1 MLYKKILV
9 ASSLLVVLFMLYLIP
24 TKKEVE
30 FAETNLEYVYPNDL
44 ETVYLLDS
52 NDYVARVLISASNDS
67 IISKATSLIDAL
79 TIGGKKENV
88 IPNGFRSIIP
98 SGTKVIDIELED
110 GVLVINFS
118 KDILDIDKKYEDKMI
133 ESLTYTLTSINGI
146 DSIKLLVD
154 GKELKKLPNSN
165 KLLPT
170 FLDKSYGI
178 NKIYEI
184 TNVGNI
190 DSYTVYFVNSV
201 NDNKYYI
208 PVTKYVNDYK
218 QDKIRII
225 IDELASSFTYQS
237 NLSSFLNEN
246 TKLLNYEVID
256 KQIKLNFNDMI
267 FSDITNNDI
276 LEEVVYTICLS
287 INDSIDIDSVVFLA
301 NDREILFYIFIFL
314 IFLYGCLYGYLY

>member
-1 MLYKKILV
+1 MIKKMLYKKILV

-110 GVLVINFS
+110 GVLIINFS

-184 TNVGNI
+184 TNVANI
-190 DSYTVYFVNSV
+190 DSYTVYFVNNV

-301 NDREILFYIFIFL
+301 NDREILKKNISDL
-314 IFLYGCLYGYLY
+314 K

>member
-1 MLYKKILV
+1 MIKKMLYKKILV

-190 DSYTVYFVNSV
+190 YSYTVYFVNSV

-301 NDREILFYIFIFL
+301 NDREILKKNISDL
-314 IFLYGCLYGYLY
+314 K

>member
-1 MLYKKILV
+1 MIKKMLYKKILV

-110 GVLVINFS
+110 GVLIINFS

-154 GKELKKLPNSN
+154 GKELKRLPNSN

-190 DSYTVYFVNSV
+190 DSYTVYFVNNV

-287 INDSIDIDSVVFLA
+287 INDSIDIDSVVFFA
-301 NDREILFYIFIFL
+301 NDREILKKNISDL
-314 IFLYGCLYGYLY
+314 K

>member
-1 MLYKKILV
+1 MIKKMLYKKILV

-52 NDYVARVLISASNDS
+52 NDYVARVLISTSNDS
-67 IISKATSLIDAL
+67 IISKSTSLIDAL

-110 GVLVINFS
+110 GVLIINFS

-190 DSYTVYFVNSV
+190 DSYTVYFVNNV

-301 NDREILFYIFIFL
+301 NDREILKKNISDL
-314 IFLYGCLYGYLY
+314 K

>member
-52 NDYVARVLISASNDS
+52 NDYVARVLISASNES
-67 IISKATSLIDAL
+67 SVSKALSLIDAL
-79 TIGGKKENV
+79 IIGGKKENV
-88 IPNGFRSIIP
+88 IPNGFRSIMP
-98 SGTKVIDIELED
+98 SGTKVNDIKLED

-301 NDREILFYIFIFL
+301 NDREILKKNISDL
-314 IFLYGCLYGYLY
+314 K

>member
-110 GVLVINFS
+110 GVLIINFS

-154 GKELKKLPNSN
+154 GKELKRLPNSN

-190 DSYTVYFVNSV
+190 DSYTVYFVNNV

-301 NDREILFYIFIFL
+301 NDREILKKNISDL
-314 IFLYGCLYGYLY
+314 K

>member
-118 KDILDIDKKYEDKMI
+118 KDILDIDKKYEYKMI

-301 NDREILFYIFIFL
+301 NDREILKKNISDL
-314 IFLYGCLYGYLY
+314 K

>member
-110 GVLVINFS
+110 GVLIINFS

-154 GKELKKLPNSN
+154 GKELKKLSNSN

-190 DSYTVYFVNSV
+190 DSYTVYFVNNV

-267 FSDITNNDI
+267 FGDITNNDI

-301 NDREILFYIFIFL
+301 NDREILKKNISDL
-314 IFLYGCLYGYLY
+314 K

>member
-98 SGTKVIDIELED
+98 SGTKVNDIELED

-301 NDREILFYIFIFL
+301 NDREILKKNISDL
-314 IFLYGCLYGYLY
+314 K

>member
-1 MLYKKILV
+1 MIKKMLYKKILV
-9 ASSLLVVLFMLYLIP
+9 ASSLFVVLFMLYLIP

-67 IISKATSLIDAL
+67 IISKSTSLIDAL

-110 GVLVINFS
+110 GVLIINFS

-184 TNVGNI
+184 TNVGNV
-190 DSYTVYFVNSV
+190 DSYTVYFVNNV

-287 INDSIDIDSVVFLA
+287 INDSIDIDSVVFFA
-301 NDREILFYIFIFL
+301 NDREILKKNISDL
-314 IFLYGCLYGYLY
+314 K

>member
-30 FAETNLEYVYPNDL
+30 FAETNLEYVYPNNL

-133 ESLTYTLTSINGI
+133 ESLAYTLTSINGI

-301 NDREILFYIFIFL
+301 NDREILKKNISDL
-314 IFLYGCLYGYLY
+314 K

>member
-1 MLYKKILV
+1 MIKKMLYKKILV
-9 ASSLLVVLFMLYLIP
+9 ASSLFVVLFMLYLIP

-67 IISKATSLIDAL
+67 IISKSTSLIDAL

-110 GVLVINFS
+110 GVLIINFS

-190 DSYTVYFVNSV
+190 DSYTVYFVNNV

-301 NDREILFYIFIFL
+301 NDREILKKNISDL
-314 IFLYGCLYGYLY
+314 K

>member
-1 MLYKKILV
+1 MIKKMLYKKILV

-44 ETVYLLDS
+44 ETVYLLDI

-301 NDREILFYIFIFL
+301 NDREILKKNISDL
-314 IFLYGCLYGYLY
+314 K

>member
-1 MLYKKILV
+1 MIKKMLYKKILV

-98 SGTKVIDIELED
+98 SGTKVNDIELED

-133 ESLTYTLTSINGI
+133 ESLIYTLTSINGI

-301 NDREILFYIFIFL
+301 NDREILKKNISDL
-314 IFLYGCLYGYLY
+314 K

>member
-1 MLYKKILV
+1 MIKKMLYKKILV

-133 ESLTYTLTSINGI
+133 ESLIYTLTSINGI

-154 GKELKKLPNSN
+154 GKEIKKLPNSN

-301 NDREILFYIFIFL
+301 NDREILKKNISDL
-314 IFLYGCLYGYLY
+314 K

>member
-110 GVLVINFS
+110 GVLIINFS

-190 DSYTVYFVNSV
+190 DSYTVYFVNNV

-301 NDREILFYIFIFL
+301 NDREILKKNISDL
-314 IFLYGCLYGYLY
+314 K

>member
-1 MLYKKILV
+1 MIKKMLYKKILV

-52 NDYVARVLISASNDS
+52 SDYVARVLISASNDS

-110 GVLVINFS
+110 GVLIINFS

-287 INDSIDIDSVVFLA
+287 INDSIDIDSVVFFA
-301 NDREILFYIFIFL
+301 NDREILKKNISDL
-314 IFLYGCLYGYLY
+314 K

>member
-1 MLYKKILV
+1 MIKKMLYKKILV

-24 TKKEVE
+24 TKKEAE

-110 GVLVINFS
+110 GVLIINFS
-118 KDILDIDKKYEDKMI
+118 KDILNIDKKYEDKMI

-154 GKELKKLPNSN
+154 GKELKRLPNSN

-190 DSYTVYFVNSV
+190 DSYTVYFVNNV

-301 NDREILFYIFIFL
+301 NDREILKKNISDL
-314 IFLYGCLYGYLY
+314 K

>member
-30 FAETNLEYVYPNDL
+30 FAETNLEYVYPNNL

-52 NDYVARVLISASNDS
+52 NDYVARVLISASNES
-67 IISKATSLIDAL
+67 SVSKALSLIDAL
-79 TIGGKKENV
+79 IIGGKKENV
-88 IPNGFRSIIP
+88 IPNGFRSIMP
-98 SGTKVIDIELED
+98 SGTKVNDIKLED
-110 GVLVINFS
+110 SVLIIDFS

-133 ESLTYTLTSINGI
+133 EALTYTLTSINDI

-154 GKELKKLPNSN
+154 GEELKKLPNSN
-165 KLLPT
+165 KVLPT

-301 NDREILFYIFIFL
+301 NDREILKKNISDL
-314 IFLYGCLYGYLY
+314 K

>member
-1 MLYKKILV
+1 
-9 ASSLLVVLFMLYLIP
+9 MLYLIP

-110 GVLVINFS
+110 GVLIINFS

-190 DSYTVYFVNSV
+190 DSYTVYFVNNV

-301 NDREILFYIFIFL
+301 NDREILKKNISDL
-314 IFLYGCLYGYLY
+314 K

>member
-1 MLYKKILV
+1 MIKKMLYKKILV
-9 ASSLLVVLFMLYLIP
+9 ASSLFVVLFMLYLIP

-110 GVLVINFS
+110 GVLIINFS

-301 NDREILFYIFIFL
+301 NDREILKKNISDL
-314 IFLYGCLYGYLY
+314 K

>member
-1 MLYKKILV
+1 MIKKMLYKKILV

-24 TKKEVE
+24 TKKEAE

-110 GVLVINFS
+110 GVLIINFS
-118 KDILDIDKKYEDKMI
+118 KDILNIDKKYEDKMI

-301 NDREILFYIFIFL
+301 NDREILKKNISDL
-314 IFLYGCLYGYLY
+314 K

>member
-98 SGTKVIDIELED
+98 SGTKVNDIELED

-133 ESLTYTLTSINGI
+133 ESLVYTLTSINGI

-301 NDREILFYIFIFL
+301 NDREILKKNISDL
-314 IFLYGCLYGYLY
+314 K

>member
-1 MLYKKILV
+1 MIKKMLYKKILV

-67 IISKATSLIDAL
+67 IISKSTSLIDAL

-110 GVLVINFS
+110 GVLIINFS

-190 DSYTVYFVNSV
+190 DSYTVYFVNNV

-287 INDSIDIDSVVFLA
+287 INDSIDIDSVVFFA
-301 NDREILFYIFIFL
+301 NDREILKKIFQI
-314 IFLYGCLYGYLY
+314 

>member
-1 MLYKKILV
+1 MIKKMLYKKILV
-9 ASSLLVVLFMLYLIP
+9 ASSLFVVLFMLYLIP

-67 IISKATSLIDAL
+67 IISKSTSLIDAL

-110 GVLVINFS
+110 GVLIINFS

-154 GKELKKLPNSN
+154 GKELKRLPNSN

-190 DSYTVYFVNSV
+190 DSYTVYFVNNV

-287 INDSIDIDSVVFLA
+287 INDSIDIDSVVFFA
-301 NDREILFYIFIFL
+301 NDREILKKNISDL
-314 IFLYGCLYGYLY
+314 K

>member
-1 MLYKKILV
+1 MIKKMLYKKILV

-67 IISKATSLIDAL
+67 IISKSTSLIDAL

-110 GVLVINFS
+110 GVLIINFS

-276 LEEVVYTICLS
+276 LEEVVYTLCLS

-301 NDREILFYIFIFL
+301 NDREILKKNISDL
-314 IFLYGCLYGYLY
+314 K

>member
-110 GVLVINFS
+110 GVLIINFS

-154 GKELKKLPNSN
+154 GKELKKLSNSN

-190 DSYTVYFVNSV
+190 DSYTVYFVNNV

-301 NDREILFYIFIFL
+301 NDREILKKNISDL
-314 IFLYGCLYGYLY
+314 K

>member
-98 SGTKVIDIELED
+98 SGTKVNDIELED

-118 KDILDIDKKYEDKMI
+118 KEPTVSYIDIRIGYEEDVNKVINLLEEKLVTIKDSFPQVIEGPNVIGVSELANQGMI
-133 ESLTYTLTSINGI
+133 ITITLKTIANEQYSV
-146 DSIKLLVD
+146 KRA
-154 GKELKKLPNSN
+154 
-165 KLLPT
+165 
-170 FLDKSYGI
+170 I
-178 NKIYEI
+178 NKFVKEI
-184 TNVGNI
+184 FDENNI
-190 DSYTVYFVNSV
+190 KIAYDQVVV
-201 NDNKYYI
+201 HND
-208 PVTKYVNDYK
+208 
-218 QDKIRII
+218 
-225 IDELASSFTYQS
+225 
-237 NLSSFLNEN
+237 EN
-246 TKLLNYEVID
+246 
-256 KQIKLNFNDMI
+256 
-267 FSDITNNDI
+267 NN
-276 LEEVVYTICLS
+276 
-287 INDSIDIDSVVFLA
+287 
-301 NDREILFYIFIFL
+301 
-314 IFLYGCLYGYLY
+314 

>member
-9 ASSLLVVLFMLYLIP
+9 VSSLLVVLFMLYLIP

-301 NDREILFYIFIFL
+301 NDREILKKNMSDL
-314 IFLYGCLYGYLY
+314 K

>member
-133 ESLTYTLTSINGI
+133 ESLVYTLTSINGI

-301 NDREILFYIFIFL
+301 NDREILKKNISDL
-314 IFLYGCLYGYLY
+314 K

>member
-52 NDYVARVLISASNDS
+52 NDYVARVLISTSNDS

-110 GVLVINFS
+110 GVLIINFS

-154 GKELKKLPNSN
+154 GKELKRLPNSN

-190 DSYTVYFVNSV
+190 DSYTVYFVNNV

-301 NDREILFYIFIFL
+301 NDREILKKNISDL
-314 IFLYGCLYGYLY
+314 K

>member
-88 IPNGFRSIIP
+88 IPNGFKSIIP

-287 INDSIDIDSVVFLA
+287 INDSIDVDSVVFLA
-301 NDREILFYIFIFL
+301 NDREILKKNISDL
-314 IFLYGCLYGYLY
+314 K

>member
-208 PVTKYVNDYK
+208 PVTKYVNEYK

-301 NDREILFYIFIFL
+301 NDREILKKNISDL
-314 IFLYGCLYGYLY
+314 K

>member
-256 KQIKLNFNDMI
+256 KQIKLNFNDLI

-287 INDSIDIDSVVFLA
+287 INDSIDIDSVVIKA
-301 NDREILFYIFIFL
+301 NDK
-314 IFLYGCLYGYLY
+314 

>member
-1 MLYKKILV
+1 MIKKMLYKKILV

-178 NKIYEI
+178 NKIYGI

-201 NDNKYYI
+201 NNNKYYI

-301 NDREILFYIFIFL
+301 NDREILKKNISDL
-314 IFLYGCLYGYLY
+314 K

>member
-1 MLYKKILV
+1 MIKKMLYKKILV
-9 ASSLLVVLFMLYLIP
+9 ASSLFVVLFMLYLIP

-110 GVLVINFS
+110 GVLIINFS

-154 GKELKKLPNSN
+154 GKELKRLPNSN

-190 DSYTVYFVNSV
+190 DSYTVYFVNNV

-301 NDREILFYIFIFL
+301 NDREILKKNISDL
-314 IFLYGCLYGYLY
+314 K

>member
-98 SGTKVIDIELED
+98 SGTKVNDIELED

-133 ESLTYTLTSINGI
+133 ESLAYTLTSINGI

-256 KQIKLNFNDMI
+256 MQIKLNFIDMI

-301 NDREILFYIFIFL
+301 NDREILKKNISDL
-314 IFLYGCLYGYLY
+314 K

>member
-110 GVLVINFS
+110 GVLIINFS
-118 KDILDIDKKYEDKMI
+118 KDILDIDKKYDDKMI

-154 GKELKKLPNSN
+154 GKELKRLPNSN

-208 PVTKYVNDYK
+208 PVTKYVNDCK

-267 FSDITNNDI
+267 FGDITNNDI

-301 NDREILFYIFIFL
+301 NDREILKKNISDL
-314 IFLYGCLYGYLY
+314 K

>member
-1 MLYKKILV
+1 MIKKMLYKKILV

-146 DSIKLLVD
+146 DGIKLLVD

-301 NDREILFYIFIFL
+301 NDREILKKNISDL
-314 IFLYGCLYGYLY
+314 K

>member
-30 FAETNLEYVYPNDL
+30 FAETNLEYVYPNNL

-52 NDYVARVLISASNDS
+52 NDYVARVLISASNES
-67 IISKATSLIDAL
+67 SVSEALSLIDAL
-79 TIGGKKENV
+79 IIGGKKENV
-88 IPNGFRSIIP
+88 IPNGFRSIMP
-98 SGTKVIDIELED
+98 SGTKVNDIKLED
-110 GVLVINFS
+110 GVLIIDFS

-133 ESLTYTLTSINGI
+133 EALTYTLTSINDI

-154 GKELKKLPNSN
+154 GEELKKLPNSN
-165 KLLPT
+165 KILPT

-201 NDNKYYI
+201 NDSKYYI
-208 PVTKYVNDYK
+208 PVTKYINDNK

-225 IDELASSFTYQS
+225 IDELATSFTYQS
-237 NLSSFLNEN
+237 NLNSFLNEN
-246 TKLLNYEVID
+246 AKLLNYEVID

-287 INDSIDIDSVVFLA
+287 INDSIDIDSVVFMA
-301 NDREILFYIFIFL
+301 NDKEMLRKNISDLK
-314 IFLYGCLYGYLY
+314 